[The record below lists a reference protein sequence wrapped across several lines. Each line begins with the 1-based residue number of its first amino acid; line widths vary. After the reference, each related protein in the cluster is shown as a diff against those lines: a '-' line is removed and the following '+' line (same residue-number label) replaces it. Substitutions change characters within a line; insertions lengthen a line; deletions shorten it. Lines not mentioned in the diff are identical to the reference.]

1 MSFHVLHTDDLCED
15 SLNAMSS
22 IVFQT
27 RFVTVHVFIEHSSI
41 YVIVY
46 SRFTHGEG

>member
-1 MSFHVLHTDDLCED
+1 MSFHARFHVLHTDDLCED

-41 YVIVY
+41 LRYCIQ
-46 SRFTHGEG
+46 